1 MIEKYVTPTVDLLPI
16 GDILTASPGKDE
28 NWGEDELPGAGE
40 DWD

>member
-1 MIEKYVTPTVDLLPI
+1 MTEEYVTPKIEFLLI

-28 NWGEDELPGAGE
+28 NWGEDELPGTGD

>member
-16 GDILTASPGKDE
+16 SDILTASKDE

-40 DWD
+40 DWG